1 MQLVTFARGSEPR
14 AGILIAG
21 ESVVDARDAALQA
34 GLAVTRDD
42 PLPLSVRQV
51 LSAEADARDALL
63 REAESL
69 LENGRS
75 HRLDTVRLGPPIPDP
90 DKIVCVGLN
99 YRAHAEEVGLEVSGT
114 PVLFPKFRNTL
125 IASGDPIRL
134 PTVSS
139 EVDYEGELAVVIG
152 RACKNAMPEEALEYI
167 AGYMPF
173 NDVSARDLQW
183 RTSQWLPGKA
193 VDSFAPCGPALVTAD
208 EVGDPQQLRIVTR
221 LNGAVMQDA
230 STSLMIFDVASLI
243 SYISSLMTLV
253 PGDVVATGTPVGVGV
268 SRTPPVFLTSGDV
281 VEVEIDRVGRLTNPV
296 ANATR
301 SDPPYPGWSGGE
313 HAAAG
318 VAPAGHDG

>member
-1 MQLVTFARGSEPR
+1 
-14 AGILIAG
+14 
-21 ESVVDARDAALQA
+21 
-34 GLAVTRDD
+34 
-42 PLPLSVRQV
+42 
-51 LSAEADARDALL
+51 
-63 REAESL
+63 
-69 LENGRS
+69 
-75 HRLDTVRLGPPIPDP
+75 
-90 DKIVCVGLN
+90 VCVGLN

-114 PVLFPKFRNTL
+114 PVLFPKFRNAL

-152 RACKNAMPEEALEYI
+152 RPCKDATPAEALEYL

-243 SYISSLMTLV
+243 SYISTLMTLV
-253 PGDVVATGTPVGVGV
+253 PGDVVATGTPFGVGV
-268 SRTPPVFLTSGDV
+268 SRTPPVFLASGDV

-296 ANATR
+296 ANATC
-301 SDPPYPGWSGGE
+301 SDPPYPGWSGAE
-313 HAAAG
+313 NLAAG
-318 VAPAGHDG
+318 AVARDYDR